1 MSNELGDR
9 LLGQQRRDEASE
21 ERFKEEMRKMTE
33 TKLTT
38 AKRVAWALSG
48 LMGIF
53 FVFLF
58 GYYAWTALSE
68 LPLIARLIFVAG
80 AVFGAFWAVICGNI
94 LKKGSINLR
103 TDENM
108 VHGLVWGFMVLMM
121 TALLVV
127 GGMMNDRVLGI
138 YMVLYGL
145 VFFIMFAIPSVLNL
159 RVNRLELGLREQIVS
174 MQITLAEIVE
184 NQVTHSDEG
193 EE

>member
-38 AKRVAWALSG
+38 AKRAAWVFSG

-53 FVFLF
+53 FVILF
-58 GYYAWTALSE
+58 GYVAWTSPSE
-68 LPLIARLIFVAG
+68 LPLITWLIFVAG
-80 AVFGAFWAVICGNI
+80 AVFGAFWAVICGYI

-103 TDENM
+103 TDENV
-108 VHGLVWGFMVLMM
+108 VHGFVWVFMVLMM
-121 TALLVV
+121 TALLVA

-145 VFFIMFAIPSVLNL
+145 VFFVMFAIPTFLNL
-159 RVNRLELGLREQIVS
+159 RINRLEVGLREQIIR

-184 NQVTHSDEG
+184 NQTESGNTES
-193 EE
+193 